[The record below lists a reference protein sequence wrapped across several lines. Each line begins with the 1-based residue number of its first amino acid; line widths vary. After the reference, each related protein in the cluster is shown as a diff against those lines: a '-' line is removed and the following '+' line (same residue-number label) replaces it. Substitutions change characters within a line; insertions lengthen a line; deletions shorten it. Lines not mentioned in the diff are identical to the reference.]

1 VGNLSTSQ
9 FIALVSIAVC
19 VPLYLYRRKTAERA
33 APANLFAPIETPAET
48 PAAAPAA

>member
-33 APANLFAPIETPAET
+33 APANLFAPIETPAESPAAT
-48 PAAAPAA
+48 PAT